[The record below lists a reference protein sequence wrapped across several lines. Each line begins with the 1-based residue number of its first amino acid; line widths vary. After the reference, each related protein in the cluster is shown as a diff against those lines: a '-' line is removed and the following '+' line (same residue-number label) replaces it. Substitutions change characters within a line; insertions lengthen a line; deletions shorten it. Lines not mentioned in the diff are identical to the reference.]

1 MILDILGCV
10 FAIIAIMYT
19 FSCFGKLVRGYAI
32 PNNKIFLMALGI
44 VGTIACF
51 FIF

>member
-1 MILDILGCV
+1 MILDILGCI
-10 FAIIAIMYT
+10 FAIIAIIYT
-19 FSCFGKLVRGYAI
+19 FSCFVKVSRGHAI
-32 PNNKIFLMALGI
+32 LLINIFLMALGI